1 MAPDLKLQAAMYKNN
16 ALKILDSRRRSDL
29 ILGAL
34 ILYSV
39 SPNAYAYID
48 PSAMIL
54 GLQALLATVV
64 SGVIWIGKPIQRI
77 KAWFNSDRSKKD
89 RA

>member
-1 MAPDLKLQAAMYKNN
+1 MYKN
-16 ALKILDSRRRSDL
+16 DSFTLFKSRSDL
-29 ILGAL
+29 VLGAL
-34 ILYSV
+34 ILLSF
-39 SPNAYAYID
+39 SPNVYAYID

-54 GLQALLATVV
+54 GLQALLATLV

-77 KAWFNSDRSKKD
+77 KAWFKRSNKD

>member
-1 MAPDLKLQAAMYKNN
+1 MACNLKLQAAMYKNN
-16 ALKILDSRRRSDL
+16 SFRLFGSRSDL

-34 ILYSV
+34 ILFSV

-77 KAWFNSDRSKKD
+77 KAWFKRSNKD